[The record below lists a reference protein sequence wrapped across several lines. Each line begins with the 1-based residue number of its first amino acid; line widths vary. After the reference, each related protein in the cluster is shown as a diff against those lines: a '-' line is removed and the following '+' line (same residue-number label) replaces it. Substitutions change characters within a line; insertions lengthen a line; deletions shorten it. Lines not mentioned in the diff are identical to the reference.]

1 MAKKTKEVQEVKTTN
16 DIKVEFDVP
25 VPPIERH
32 SGRPLK
38 YPFDKLTKIG
48 ASFFWDVKANTLKN
62 AAVAWSKRNNK
73 GFKFEIRSVTE
84 DGVKG
89 TRIFRKE

>member
-1 MAKKTKEVQEVKTTN
+1 MAKKKAEEEVVVKN
-16 DIKVEFDVP
+16 DIKVEFDIP

-38 YPFDKLTKIG
+38 YPFDQLTKVG
-48 ASFFWDVKANTLKN
+48 ASFFWEVKANTLKN
-62 AAVAWSKRNNK
+62 AAVAWSKRNKK
-73 GFKFEIRSVTE
+73 GYKFEIRSVSE
-84 DGVKG
+84 GGKAG